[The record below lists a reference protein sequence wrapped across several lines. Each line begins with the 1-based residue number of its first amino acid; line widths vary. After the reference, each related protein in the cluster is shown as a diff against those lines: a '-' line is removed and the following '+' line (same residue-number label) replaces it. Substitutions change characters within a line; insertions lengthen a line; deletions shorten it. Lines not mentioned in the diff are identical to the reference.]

1 MKKGVNKRLLSVLGS
16 LILLAFIAG
25 GFFWLWG
32 KTQSPASIGNID
44 EKYKTI
50 EIESIKSKADSIL
63 QPTTRDN
70 LSGMPMTSP
79 TADLLSREN
88 PFASL

>member
-1 MKKGVNKRLLSVLGS
+1 MKKGINRKVLNVLGG
-16 LILLAFIAG
+16 LILLALIVG
-25 GFFWLWG
+25 GFFWLWNQ
-32 KTQSPASIGNID
+32 TLFQPDVSNVD

-50 EIESIKSKADSIL
+50 EIESIKSNADAIL

-70 LSGMPMTSP
+70 LSSMPVTIP